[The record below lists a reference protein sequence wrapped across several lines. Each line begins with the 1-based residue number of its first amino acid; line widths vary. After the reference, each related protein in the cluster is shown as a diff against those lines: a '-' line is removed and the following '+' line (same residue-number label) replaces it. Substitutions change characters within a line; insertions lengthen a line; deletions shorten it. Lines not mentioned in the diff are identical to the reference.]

1 MSTKKVVS
9 GTHLAHGRR
18 SAGDGGDGDLFPEK
32 AQAFQD
38 LALALLALCVYA
50 SLVPSVQPLLVSSV
64 SWEPREGRDPL

>member
-1 MSTKKVVS
+1 MARTWHMVGARQVMAV
-9 GTHLAHGRR
+9 TVI
-18 SAGDGGDGDLFPEK
+18 FPEK

-38 LALALLALCVYA
+38 LALALLALRVYA